1 MITSR
6 QRIQYILSAGLLAS
20 AAFGAS
26 AQTPPA
32 AGPAG
37 TPPAAEHRMHKPDG
51 KFVERMQERRA
62 KHLADLKSKLKI
74 GASQEAAWSAYTAAS
89 QPPGPPPQGRDP
101 KAARAE
107 FDKLTTPQ
115 RLDRMQA
122 RQAEHAALFAKRAE
136 STRTFYTALTPE
148 QQKTFD
154 AESLRH
160 GPRGEHG
167 PRGPRGHGGHGGH
180 GGPDGHRPPPPP
192 PAKG

>member
-20 AAFGAS
+20 AAFSAS
-26 AQTPPA
+26 AQTPAAAP

-37 TPPAAEHRMHKPDG
+37 SPPVAEHRMNKPHDG
-51 KFVERMQERRA
+51 KFMERHQERRA

-74 GASQEAAWSAYTAAS
+74 GASQEAAWSAFTAAS
-89 QPPGPPPQGRDP
+89 QPPGPPSQGRDP

-107 FDKLTTPQ
+107 FEKMTTPQ

-122 RQAEHAALFAKRAE
+122 RQAEHAAMSAKRAE
-136 STRTFYTALTPE
+136 ATRTFYAALTPE

-160 GPRGEHG
+160 GPRGE
-167 PRGPRGHGGHGGH
+167 RGPRGRQGSGGH
-180 GGPDGHRPPPPP
+180 DAPP
-192 PAKG
+192 PASPAPAKG